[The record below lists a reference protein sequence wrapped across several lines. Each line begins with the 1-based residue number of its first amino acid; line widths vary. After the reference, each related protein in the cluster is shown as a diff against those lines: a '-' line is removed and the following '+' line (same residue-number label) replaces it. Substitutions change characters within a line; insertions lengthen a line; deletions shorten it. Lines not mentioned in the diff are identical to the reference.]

1 VFHLAS
7 DETREGGEMVSAWWL
22 LVAFAGGGFAGVLL
36 IALMHISG
44 GLPDSSQNVPEFN
57 GPPW

>member
-1 VFHLAS
+1 
-7 DETREGGEMVSAWWL
+7 MVSAWWL